1 MVGQA
6 GTQLDSLSGED
17 ILISDEAIDASD
29 EDEKTAIASGHASHA
44 GASKH
49 ASKRASNPTSQTLA
63 SKQGTRRA
71 DDISYFFEEH
81 KVEVRDPKNADKIKI
96 DLEKVCNLCE

>member
-6 GTQLDSLSGED
+6 GTQLDSSSGED

-49 ASKRASNPTSQTLA
+49 ASKHASNPTSQTLA

-71 DDISYFFEEH
+71 DDISYFFEKH
-81 KVEVRDPKNADKIKI
+81 KVEVQDPKNVDKIKI